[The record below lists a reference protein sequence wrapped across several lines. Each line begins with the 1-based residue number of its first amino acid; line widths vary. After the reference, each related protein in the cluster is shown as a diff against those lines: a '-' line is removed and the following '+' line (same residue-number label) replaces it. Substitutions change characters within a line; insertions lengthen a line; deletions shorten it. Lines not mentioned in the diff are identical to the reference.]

1 MQNKHLTSSWV
12 CITAENSPNPSRVY
26 IRRFI
31 LLKWWKFDLH
41 QFVWCQMLLSL
52 WLTILP
58 LVHFA
63 RSPERVRNPHLRA
76 KLAETLEALVPIQR
90 SENSPG
96 LLSGSQ
102 INMVFIMFIKEIN
115 VLRFGHFILCCIHSL
130 CTLVSQYPMSPC
142 KYFQWFFHRGC
153 VHIKLFK
160 GKWHCWRFHGGIKS

>member
-1 MQNKHLTSSWV
+1 MQHRK
-12 CITAENSPNPSRVY
+12 
-26 IRRFI
+26 RFL
-31 LLKWWKFDLH
+31 LLKWWKFDHYQL
-41 QFVWCQMLLSL
+41 VCCQILLL
-52 WLTILP
+52 FGVTILP
-58 LVHFA
+58 LLNFA

-90 SENSPG
+90 SENSSG

-115 VLRFGHFILCCIHSL
+115 VLRFGYFIYLCIHSL

-142 KYFQWFFHRGC
+142 KYFLWCLHRC

-160 GKWHCWRFHGGIKS
+160 GKWHCWRYHGGIKSWLILGVKTCQTHRWRKTKKTK